1 MNSIS
6 ILLALLAFVGWGLG
20 DTISIALFRKNDPA
34 VITFF
39 SGLLRLCIWLLLA
52 PLFLSGL
59 GAITL
64 IPLLFNL
71 LAGLGSGLGY
81 YFYGKAAQRTNPALV
96 AAIGGGWGGS
106 ALIYSL
112 LFFKETLS
120 IPQWISIALIFV
132 GLFLVTFNL
141 DWFKKMD
148 RKNNRG
154 FLYAF
159 FSFLAWGVC
168 GAFLKIPVVSY
179 GWYWTSVIM
188 LIPYILVLF
197 LTMRKRENISPFK
210 IKDVKLFIVIV
221 IATILADLGYNS
233 SFHFGG
239 NIAIVGTIAGS
250 YATLSTVLSYFIY
263 KEPLTKKQTIGII
276 IALIG
281 IISTSYFSSL

>member
-1 MNSIS
+1 MTLIP

-52 PLFLSGL
+52 PLFLSEL
-59 GAITL
+59 GDIALT
-64 IPLLFNL
+64 PLLFNL

-112 LFFKETLS
+112 LFFNETLS
-120 IPQWISIALIFV
+120 VPQWISICMIFF

-141 DWFKKMD
+141 DWFKKMN
-148 RKNNRG
+148 KKSNLG
-154 FLYAF
+154 LLYAF
-159 FSFLAWGVC
+159 LSFLAWGVC
-168 GAFLKIPVVSY
+168 GAFLKIPVISY

-197 LTMRKRENISPFK
+197 LTMKKQGNISPLK
-210 IKDVKLFIVIV
+210 IKNVKLFFVIVIV
-221 IATILADLGYNS
+221 TILADLGYNS

-250 YATLSTVLSYFIY
+250 YATLSTILSYYIY
-263 KEPLTKKQTIGII
+263 KEPMTKKQLIGVCIALAGII
-276 IALIG
+276 L
-281 IISTSYFSSL
+281 TSYFSSV

>member
-1 MNSIS
+1 MTLIP

-39 SGLLRLCIWLLLA
+39 SGLLRFCIWLLLA
-52 PLFLSGL
+52 PLFLNELDS
-59 GAITL
+59 ITL

-112 LFFKETLS
+112 LFFNETLS
-120 IPQWISIALIFV
+120 VPQWISICMIFF

-141 DWFKKMD
+141 SWFKKMD
-148 RKNNRG
+148 RKNNMG

-159 FSFLAWGVC
+159 LSFLAWGVC
-168 GAFLKIPVVSY
+168 GAFLKIPAISY

-197 LTMRKRENISPFK
+197 LTMKKQGNISPLK
-210 IKDVKLFIVIV
+210 IKNIKLFFVIV

-239 NIAIVGTIAGS
+239 NIAVVGTIAGS
-250 YATLSTVLSYFIY
+250 YATLSTILSFFIY
-263 KEPLTKKQTIGII
+263 KEPLSRKQFIGIC

-281 IISTSYFSSL
+281 IILTSFFSSI